1 MKLKKIEKQRLLEA
15 KLRALQIKKKEK
27 AMQARTGSVWL
38 SSSYENIHTKLK
50 NSSSIYGYVTDVN
63 KGMTFQDLD
72 HLEAV

>member
-1 MKLKKIEKQRLLEA
+1 MTKKQVEEQKMLEA
-15 KLRALQIKKKEK
+15 YFTAKQNRKKEK
-27 AMQARTGSVWL
+27 NMQARTGSVWL

-50 NSSSIYGYVTDVN
+50 NSWSIYGYVTDLN